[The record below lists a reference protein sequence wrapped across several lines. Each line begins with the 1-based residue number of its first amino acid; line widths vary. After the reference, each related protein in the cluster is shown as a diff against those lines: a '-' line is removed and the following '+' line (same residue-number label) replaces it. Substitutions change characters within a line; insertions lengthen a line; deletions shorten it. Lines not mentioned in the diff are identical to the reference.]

1 MAFAFRCISLY
12 ILVIGLHGNKAGC
25 LIGFTNSTKSFPNT
39 PRLIT
44 LKPPFTT
51 VLWFQWNFTQGID
64 RSVLFTPT
72 WLFPRHQ
79 APLLRCHLSC
89 FQAADSLL
97 HLSRRQL
104 GCSLQM
110 SPAAW
115 TAGCGVYQN
124 HDSWAVS
131 QERNLFLF
139 WFYSPPFF
147 FKQKFSHCLL
157 RKKSLPTPY
166 EVSCWALKVFSK
178 DRNVLFSHLLS
189 TALDFSTCL
198 TECSPLSFPGK
209 PVISWNSYGL
219 LEK

>member
-89 FQAADSLL
+89 FQAADSLA
-97 HLSRRQL
+97 
-104 GCSLQM
+104 
-110 SPAAW
+110 PFKK
-115 TAGCGVYQN
+115 TAGLQSPDVSCRLN
-124 HDSWAVS
+124 RRLWSLSESWFMS
-131 QERNLFLF
+131 CESGKKSLSILILLP
-139 WFYSPPFF
+139 PPFF
-147 FKQKFSHCLL
+147 LNKNFLTVYLGKNPFQLHMKCHAEPWRCFPKTEMYCFLICYLL
-157 RKKSLPTPY
+157 L
-166 EVSCWALKVFSK
+166 
-178 DRNVLFSHLLS
+178 
-189 TALDFSTCL
+189 
-198 TECSPLSFPGK
+198 
-209 PVISWNSYGL
+209 
-219 LEK
+219 